1 MPKTSKIMD
10 EEALEEVGRLQL
22 EIRHAMVTIEG
33 QKSRIMELETA
44 IGTLTV
50 QKDAVDQ
57 RLKKARV
64 ELARL
69 RVKRDKK
76 R

>member
-22 EIRHAMVTIEG
+22 EVRHAMVTIEG
-33 QKSRIMELETA
+33 QKDRIMELETV

-50 QKDAVDQ
+50 QKDALDQ
-57 RLKKARV
+57 RLNKARV